1 MTDDEIPL
9 TWEDV
14 ETSANRMFNVWVYGD
29 ELKWAKECWGHFEKH
44 GLAGQEGSLEN
55 TAAFLRL
62 VSLALIY
69 QEFCGYAWEENPE
82 TPITDLAEDIPD
94 NDLALGIL
102 AGAADQSAF
111 ADCCDMDELRE
122 AALIAICDS
131 QRKEIFDCLCKGFGG
146 YVQLYSSMSKTYPT
160 DDDDDDDDDND
171 EMEVTGA
178 NAQALDFVS
187 NGFR

>member
-44 GLAGQEGSLEN
+44 GLAGGEGPLEN

-69 QEFCGYAWEENPE
+69 HEFCEYAWEENPDL
-82 TPITDLAEDIPD
+82 PITYLAEDLPD

-102 AGAADQSAF
+102 AGAADKSAAF
-111 ADCCDMDELRE
+111 
-122 AALIAICDS
+122 
-131 QRKEIFDCLCKGFGG
+131 F
-146 YVQLYSSMSKTYPT
+146 
-160 DDDDDDDDDND
+160 
-171 EMEVTGA
+171 
-178 NAQALDFVS
+178 
-187 NGFR
+187 